1 MKVEVYVGMSADL
14 VHPGHLNIIRSAS
27 KLGAVTIGL
36 LTDSAIASYKRLPY
50 MTYEQRKEII
60 DSIKGVT
67 NVVKQETLDY
77 SINLRKYKPTY
88 VVHGDDWKEGIQS
101 KVRQSVIEILA
112 EWGGE
117 LIEIPYTKDISS
129 TRLNNAIKEVGITP
143 EIRRKTLR
151 RLLNAKRSLRLL
163 EVHNGLTGLLAE
175 TSQACVSNEIYIFDG
190 IWVGGIYD
198 TLYRGKLSKESID
211 ATSNII
217 NLNDILESTT
227 KPIIYD
233 VGNEESKGQFCTN
246 IRTLERLGVSA
257 AVISDKK
264 SLKEFSTN
272 SNFSYSVKKL
282 SEKIILG
289 KSALINEDFMIFIA
303 IEEIYTIK
311 NVADAINACNLYIEA
326 GVDGIVVNCY
336 KNNSKEILKFCKDYS
351 SSSHNVPLLVS
362 VHSGSQISETQFFDS
377 GVRLVCYA
385 DHLFCSA
392 YNEMEKI
399 AKMILSND
407 SFLINKAISIDDF
420 KKSFINSS
428 L

>member
-1 MKVEVYVGMSADL
+1 MKIEVYVGMSADL
-14 VHPGHLNIIRSAS
+14 VHPGHLNIIRNAS

-60 DSIKGVT
+60 ESIKGVT
-67 NVVKQETLDY
+67 NVVKQDTLDY

-88 VVHGDDWKEGIQS
+88 VVHGDDWKDGIQS
-101 KVRQSVIEILA
+101 KVRQSVIDILA

-129 TRLNNAIKEVGITP
+129 TRLNNAIKEIGITP

-151 RLLNAKRSLRLL
+151 RLLNAKSSLRLL

-175 TSQACVSNEIYIFDG
+175 TSQACVSNKIYIFDG

-198 TLYRGKLSKESID
+198 MLYRGKLSKESID
-211 ATSNII
+211 AASNII

-233 VGNEESKGQFCTN
+233 VGNEESKEQFCTN

-264 SLKEFSTN
+264 SLKEFATN
-272 SNFSYSVKKL
+272 SNLSNSVKKI
-282 SEKIILG
+282 SEKIVLG
-289 KSALINEDFMIFIA
+289 KSALINDDFMIFIA

-311 NVADAINACNLYIEA
+311 NVVDAINVSNHYIEA

-351 SSSHNVPLLVS
+351 SSNHNVPLLVS
-362 VHSGSQISETQFFDS
+362 VHSGSQISETQIFDS

-407 SFLINKAISIDDF
+407 SFLIDKAISIDDL
-420 KKSFINSS
+420 KKSFTNSN
-428 L
+428 